1 MRYASL
7 PPAQPRAARRSVEIF
22 RGFFRLSCPR
32 GCCRRR
38 LPRPLAQKPPGAAA
52 KKGFSSRCPPPV
64 PPKKPLPAF
73 LPGRGGAEQG
83 GNRPAWAFPA
93 FRPAPGPFCP
103 GFSPAV
109 FLQEGALRPPQKG
122 PSPRSR
128 KLLSLQGA
136 FPLARGAFLPSRLS
150 VPFLHGLFAGPSF
163 EGGSAA
169 PPASAWAGALTRP
182 SRAVNLA

>member
-1 MRYASL
+1 MLPSPRRNPVRRAVPWKWPASFPPFL
-7 PPAQPRAARRSVEIF
+7 P
-22 RGFFRLSCPR
+22 LR
-32 GCCRRR
+32 GCCRPR
-38 LPRPLAQKPPGAAA
+38 LNGPLAQKPPGAAA

-83 GNRPAWAFPA
+83 GNMPAWAFSA
-93 FRPAPGPFCP
+93 FSPAPGLLPRIRP
-103 GFSPAV
+103 GFFCSKEPFA
-109 FLQEGALRPPQKG
+109 PQS
-122 PSPRSR
+122 PSPRAR